1 MPADMDVSAP
11 FVIGF
16 LGSSCCKC
24 VKTGVVAKSLMAQ
37 PALSDVSNRDN

>member
-1 MPADMDVSAP
+1 MPADVDVSAP

-24 VKTGVVAKSLMAQ
+24 VKTVVAKSLIAHLT
-37 PALSDVSNRDN
+37 LSDVSNRDN

>member
-1 MPADMDVSAP
+1 MPADVDVSAP

-24 VKTGVVAKSLMAQ
+24 VKTGVVVKSLIAHLT
-37 PALSDVSNRDN
+37 LSDVSNRDN